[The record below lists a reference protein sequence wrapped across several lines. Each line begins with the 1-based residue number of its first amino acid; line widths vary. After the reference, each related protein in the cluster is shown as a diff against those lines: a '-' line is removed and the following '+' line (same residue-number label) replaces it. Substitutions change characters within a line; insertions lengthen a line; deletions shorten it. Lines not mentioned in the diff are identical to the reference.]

1 MRWLLELSKKEKCER
16 EAKAAYVIGTRC
28 ERQRHN
34 WMISLLVAVVQHVC
48 WGFGDAHRERQ
59 SNTDLEWR
67 LEPHHTPELNKS
79 KNRIN
84 KAKHHEIIFLKNRGQ
99 KYFYAFYLLK

>member
-48 WGFGDAHRERQ
+48 WGFGDVHRERQ
-59 SNTDLEWR
+59 SNTELEWR

-84 KAKHHEIIFLKNRGQ
+84 KAKHHEIIFLKNDSLG
-99 KYFYAFYLLK
+99 K